1 VESLVRAKKNIGFT
15 APTLELPSGYNDN
28 TSFRNNSSPINPATI
43 AAQALSNSSF
53 TRHSDS
59 TDIESYKTTLISKL
73 NEITRKESTIP
84 WGGAEIPV
92 PNIKIDHSVKI
103 SEFVGIVKEIDSEF
117 QNHLSAL
124 ERERK
129 DRIVVQENRITKEVK
144 DQIRKLKGYAVQ
156 DFIKSLGSYVMPGDS
171 NDVNGPVPSP
181 SLADDSQSDVSMTDT
196 GDLCTI
202 CQDTIIRTVTLPCK
216 HSFCFDCFREYV
228 KDKIDSC
235 QHRKRSIENL
245 IIACPNCKYPYNYLD
260 ELDNWLTENGFD
272 VALMW
277 GVNVPLHPL

>member
-1 VESLVRAKKNIGFT
+1 MYFCSICGHPEQHEDRTLRTRSKLPGTNTTKRTSEFVESLVRAKKNIGFT

-181 SLADDSQSDVSMTDT
+181 SLADDSQSDVLILVISA
-196 GDLCTI
+196 
-202 CQDTIIRTVTLPCK
+202 Q
-216 HSFCFDCFREYV
+216 SV
-228 KDKIDSC
+228 KI
-235 QHRKRSIENL
+235 
-245 IIACPNCKYPYNYLD
+245 
-260 ELDNWLTENGFD
+260 
-272 VALMW
+272 
-277 GVNVPLHPL
+277 PLFEP